1 MYPFR
6 PPLTSHISAVHV
18 LVNAIGKKSSSVF
31 LCPKLS
37 LNRICFG
44 PAGTL
49 VGNVK
54 SGALVPTA
62 SDIDDSF
69 SSIST
74 RGNFQYRNRDRWVK
88 ERSTFEK
95 RGLEHHQYMC

>member
-1 MYPFR
+1 MYAFR
-6 PPLTSHISAVHV
+6 PALTSHISVVHV
-18 LVNAIGKKSSSVF
+18 LVNAIGKKSKSVF

-37 LNRICFG
+37 LSRICFG

-62 SDIDDSF
+62 SGIKSILQFELVFQTRIQYKID
-69 SSIST
+69 T
-74 RGNFQYRNRDRWVK
+74 WPVK
-88 ERSTFEK
+88 KFRPQVSMDLHRLF
-95 RGLEHHQYMC
+95 

>member
-6 PPLTSHISAVHV
+6 PALTSHISVVHV
-18 LVNAIGKKSSSVF
+18 LVNAIGKKSKSVF

-37 LNRICFG
+37 LSRICFG

-62 SDIDDSF
+62 SGIKWFLQFEFNQGSF
-69 SSIST
+69 H
-74 RGNFQYRNRDRWVK
+74 YRNRDRWVK
-88 ERSTFEK
+88 IFVIPISAAVRS
-95 RGLEHHQYMC
+95 C